1 MGDDSVSRRQLLL
14 TAGGAGLLAGC
25 FTVFEEAG
33 TDTANETEATTP
45 AASETVS
52 AAVTSAGGQTDT
64 PAQEPSDTE
73 TREPTDTPA
82 QEPQPDIDV
91 TETTIG
97 ETTLLAGETLEVVV
111 TVANAGNAK
120 GTADL
125 SIGLDGADGTEASV
139 DVPPGE
145 TVQRT
150 FTREMQEAGSF
161 AVSVNGETVGEVTV
175 EPREPKF
182 DVTGS
187 LLTGSI
193 TVEESIE
200 VGVEVSNTGT
210 GDGEVELGLAVGDT
224 DVGGETVTLPAGE
237 TKSVEI
243 RGSTIMETGTRPVTL
258 NGERIGEVTI
268 EPPEVLHVATD
279 GDTGNPGTET
289 APLSSIDDAVDRAG
303 PGQTVQVHPGE
314 YVEYVEFTTAGDP
327 DAPITLTGPP
337 DAVLKPPETHESQ
350 VITVAASHV
359 HITGLTI
366 TGLHN
371 PEGSGDSGTYPTD
384 PDSYHPGKLID
395 LNTFPDGG
403 DDYIEGLVIS
413 PHRIGN
419 SGTAFINSRMIRD
432 SEIGGFEVI
441 GPAGANWILDDT
453 GGHRGEIVYLGTAPD
468 NRVDRGYEE
477 YDRTRN
483 VRVHH
488 IDNTAGYPHSELV
501 DCKGGVENI
510 TVEYCTDG
518 GGAQTDQGPY
528 SRAVSLDGHDCTI
541 RWNDIRD
548 VEGDG
553 LRVGPQS
560 FMGDT
565 ERVEDPETDV
575 ERRMGKDHDIYGNV
589 FTGCIHEGI
598 NFLRESLDPGRDSNP
613 LPEDQRALCD
623 NVSDGYDDAID
634 DVCPAGLP
642 AGEEVGHLGGD
653 SPWDGD
659 APSKEDVLSGHG
671 RARELDTTVTAADV
685 PTDTEIEADI
695 TVTNN
700 GTSTVEVKFRL
711 QVDVRF
717 ELDTETVSLS
727 PGETRDVTLR
737 DSGLPDPVEV
747 IVTRNVR
754 ATQDPQKIGGLHVT
768 DGG

>member
-1 MGDDSVSRRQLLL
+1 MADDSVSRRQLLL
-14 TAGGAGLLAGC
+14 SVGFAGSLAGC
-25 FTVFEEAG
+25 STVLDGDG
-33 TDTANETEATTP
+33 TDTADRTETTTSAASVASSPAVTP
-45 AASETVS
+45 AGTR
-52 AAVTSAGGQTDT
+52 TDT
-64 PAQEPSDTE
+64 PTREPSDT
-73 TREPTDTPA
+73 TPQEPTDTTTR
-82 QEPQPDIDV
+82 EPQPDIDV
-91 TETTIG
+91 TETTIS
-97 ETTLLAGETLEVVV
+97 ENTLRTGGTLELVVAV
-111 TVANAGNAK
+111 TNAGDAE

-125 SIGLDGADGTEASV
+125 SIGLDGADGTEATV
-139 DVPPGE
+139 DVSPGE

-150 FTREMQEAGSF
+150 FTREMQEAGTF
-161 AVSVNGETVGEVTV
+161 AVSLNGETIGEVTV
-175 EPREPKF
+175 
-182 DVTGS
+182 
-187 LLTGSI
+187 
-193 TVEESIE
+193 
-200 VGVEVSNTGT
+200 
-210 GDGEVELGLAVGDT
+210 
-224 DVGGETVTLPAGE
+224 
-237 TKSVEI
+237 
-243 RGSTIMETGTRPVTL
+243 
-258 NGERIGEVTI
+258 
-268 EPPEVLHVATD
+268 EPPEVLHVRTD
-279 GDTGNPGTET
+279 GDAGNPGTET

-303 PGQTVQVHPGE
+303 PGQTVQVHSGE

-359 HITGLTI
+359 HLTGLTI
-366 TGLHN
+366 TGLHD
-371 PEGSGDSGTYPTD
+371 PDGSGDPGLYPTD
-384 PDSYHPGKLID
+384 PGSYHSGKLID

-403 DDYIEGLVIS
+403 DDYLEGLVVS

-419 SGTAFINSRMIRD
+419 AGTSFINSQMIRD

-453 GGHRGEIVYLGTAPD
+453 EDHKGEMVYLGTAAD

-488 IDNTAGYPHSELV
+488 IDNSAGYPHSELV

-518 GGAQTDQGPY
+518 GGAQTHQGPY
-528 SRAVSLDGHDCTI
+528 SRAVSLDGHGCTI

-553 LRVGPQS
+553 VRIGPQG

-565 ERVEDPETDV
+565 ERLEDPETDV

-598 NFLRESLDPGRDSNP
+598 NFLRESLEPGRDSNP

-623 NVSDGYDDAID
+623 NLSDGYDDALDGI
-634 DVCPAGLP
+634 CPSDLP
-642 AGEEVGHLGGD
+642 PGEGVGHLGGD

-659 APSKEDVLSGHG
+659 APTKEDVLSGYG
-671 RARELDTTVTAADV
+671 RARELDTSVTAADV
-685 PTDTEIEADI
+685 PTNTEIVAEV
-695 TVTNN
+695 TVTND
-700 GTSTVEVKFRL
+700 GTDTAEVELRL

-717 ELDTETVSLS
+717 ELDTETVTLS
-727 PGETRDVTLR
+727 PGETRENIELR

-747 IVTRNVR
+747 IVTRKIKR
-754 ATQDPQKIGGLHVT
+754 EGTRSRRFQKIGGLQVT
-768 DGG
+768 DGS